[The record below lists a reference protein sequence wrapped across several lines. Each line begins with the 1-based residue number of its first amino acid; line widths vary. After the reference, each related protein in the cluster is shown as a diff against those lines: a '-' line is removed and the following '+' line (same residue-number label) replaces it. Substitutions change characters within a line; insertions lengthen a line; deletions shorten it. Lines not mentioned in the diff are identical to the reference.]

1 MVTTPLTPE
10 DDDPEPAVPVS
21 AADMATL
28 RSLEALNHTAVM
40 ITLHDRRGRAL
51 YRNPAAST
59 AVIDPRATVR
69 ARFAEPRQ
77 FRHLVDAVRRDG
89 RGRLTAAVHTPHGL
103 RWHDI
108 SVQRCQDPATGTP
121 ACLFSEIDVTE
132 LKQVEARARYLALHD
147 TLTGLHNRNHVTHG
161 LPRRLAEWHGA
172 GREAVLILIDL
183 DRFKHIN
190 DSLGHGIGDRL
201 LIEMARRLRALAGP
215 DDALVRLG
223 GDEFLLASAGADP
236 SGHAD
241 RLSTAVREAIARPV
255 PIGRLQVQVTA
266 SLGLCRF
273 PQDGNDIDTLLRHV
287 DIALYRAKGSGR
299 NALARFTPDMKEA
312 ARTRMALEHDLRRAL
327 GRQQF
332 VLHYQPRVHLASGRI
347 RGAEALVRW
356 RHPNLGLVMPDVFI
370 GVCEDTGLIR
380 RLGAEVLAQAARQQ
394 VAWAR
399 RGWPL
404 RVSVNL
410 SPRQIDDPA
419 LLATIDAIVRDT
431 GCDPRQLE
439 LEITESVLVGHD
451 DISTG
456 VLHALADRGF
466 RLAIDDFGTGYS
478 NLAYLPRYPI
488 QSLKIDRTFLG
499 DEATMHPLVRLI
511 LTMCRMLGID
521 TVAEG
526 VETEA
531 QHAWLRDNDC
541 DEYQGNLFSPA
552 VPVQA
557 FEQLVA
563 RVGLLPDEPGPQP
576 ASTAAM
582 ASAVASTLPEL
593 SPATHMRP
601 DRTR

>member
-1 MVTTPLTPE
+1 LVTTPLTPD
-10 DDDPEPAVPVS
+10 DDDPEPVVPVS

-51 YRNPAAST
+51 YRNPAAGT
-59 AVIDPRATVR
+59 AVVDPRTTVR

-77 FRHLVDAVRRDG
+77 FRHLLDAVRRDG
-89 RGRLTAAVHTPHGL
+89 HGRLTAAMRTPHGL

-108 SVQRCQDPATGTP
+108 SAQRCQDPATGTLG
-121 ACLFSEIDVTE
+121 CLFSEIDVTE

-161 LPRRLAEWHGA
+161 LPRRLAEWQAA

-201 LIEMARRLRALAGP
+201 LIEMARRLRALASP

-223 GDEFLLASAGADP
+223 GDEFLLVSSGADL
-236 SGHAD
+236 GGRAE
-241 RLSTAVREAIARPV
+241 RLGTAVREAIARPV

-266 SLGLCRF
+266 SLGWCRF
-273 PQDGNDIDTLLRHV
+273 PHDGTDIDTLLRHV

-299 NALARFTPDMKEA
+299 NAIARFTPDMKEA

-332 VLHYQPRVHLASGRI
+332 VLHYQPRVHLASGRL

-356 RHPNLGLVMPDVFI
+356 QHPNLGLVMPDVFI

-394 VAWAR
+394 VTWAR

-404 RVSVNL
+404 RISVNL
-410 SPRQIDDPA
+410 SPRQIDDPE
-419 LLATIDAIVRDT
+419 LLATVDAIVRDT
-431 GCDPRQLE
+431 GCDPRWLE
-439 LEITESVLVGHD
+439 LEITESVLVGRD
-451 DISTG
+451 DLSTG
-456 VLHALADRGF
+456 VLHALADRSF

-499 DEATMHPLVRLI
+499 GETSVHPLVRLI

-526 VETEA
+526 VETA
-531 QHAWLRDNDC
+531 SQLAWLRENDC

-552 VPVQA
+552 LPADA

-563 RVGLLPDEPGPQP
+563 RVGLALDLGQP

-593 SPATHMRP
+593 SPATHIRP
-601 DRTR
+601 ERTR